1 MKKYYVNAGS
11 VTGECGHR
19 HRSIS
24 TAAKC
29 QHKHENGCSR
39 QGGYSDRS
47 LRIEVDGYL
56 ERPSEEEALEYSD
69 ELFCIYFPWHK

>member
-1 MKKYYVNAGS
+1 MNKYYINAGS

-29 QHKHENGCSR
+29 QHNHSNACSS
-39 QGGYSDRS
+39 QGGYSDRA

-56 ERPSEEEALEYSD
+56 ERPSEAEVNEHSD
-69 ELFCIYFPWHK
+69 TLYHIRYGL